1 MIINN
6 INCYSSEYKDELITN
21 GKGHIVVYSGGC
33 DSTILLYDL
42 AKLYGT
48 KKDPIIALSYNHYAP
63 CDIKIKVEKATRK
76 RFKKYCRENK
86 IYINFIEIDSK
97 MSNNR
102 GCFPK
107 GFKSDYQGICQP
119 YLWLGG
125 LGTLLMGNY
134 NIYFGY
140 IKSDDFWKFKTEFI
154 EAFKALQKII
164 VTESKL
170 FFPLMEDSKESI
182 ILELKK
188 QGIYEYTW
196 HCETPTKSHE
206 ACGSC
211 TPCRHHG
218 EALRNI
224 EYKIEK
230 RRFELEI
237 KEWTEEVLSYD
248 ENDVIL
254 EESNNIKERET
265 A

>member
-1 MIINN
+1 
-6 INCYSSEYKDELITN
+6 
-21 GKGHIVVYSGGC
+21 VVYSGGC
-33 DSTILLYDL
+33 NSTQLLHDL
-42 AKLYGT
+42 AKIYGT
-48 KKDPIIALSYNHYAP
+48 KKDPVIALSYNHYAP
-63 CDIKIKVEKATRK
+63 CNIKIKVEKATRK
-76 RFKKYCRENK
+76 KFKKYCRKNK
-86 IYINFIEIDSK
+86 IYVNFVEIDSK
-97 MSNNR
+97 LNGRNR
-102 GCFPK
+102 GCYPK
-107 GFKSDYQGICQP
+107 GFKEDFSGICQP

-134 NIYFGY
+134 NIHFGY

-154 EAFKALQKII
+154 EAFKALQKIV

-170 FFPLMEDSKESI
+170 FFPLMSDSKEAI

-188 QGIYEYTW
+188 QGIYEYTR
-196 HCETPTKSHE
+196 HCESPTKTLE

-224 EYKIEK
+224 EYKLESRRLKIEI
-230 RRFELEI
+230 EGLLEQ
-237 KEWTEEVLSYD
+237 VLPYA

-254 EESNNIKERET
+254 EESDNIKERET